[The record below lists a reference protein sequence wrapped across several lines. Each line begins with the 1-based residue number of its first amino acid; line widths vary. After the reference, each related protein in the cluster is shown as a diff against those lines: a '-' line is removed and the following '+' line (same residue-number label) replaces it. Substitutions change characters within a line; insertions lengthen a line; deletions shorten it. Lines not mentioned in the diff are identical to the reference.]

1 MRHLRHLGG
10 SRDQSTC
17 PYPAIIQDKIV
28 MPAYTWYAGL
38 ALVWLMDAG
47 VHACTGFAFVMSAK
61 VCRLDPTRSHPPDN
75 DRH

>member
-1 MRHLRHLGG
+1 MRPLRHLGG
-10 SRDQSTC
+10 SRDQNTC

-47 VHACTGFAFVMSAK
+47 VHACTGFSVSS
-61 VCRLDPTRSHPPDN
+61 RPYPESSPRQRPTLM
-75 DRH
+75 